1 MLVYAAIKASYTS
14 IPLMASPT
22 ISEIAVAKIILA
34 TFPTLVFSLLMKA
47 FIKTYSIEAI
57 KNFVSAVPPKN
68 MVVVIEISTHGMISG
83 TPAEF
88 IAANIAIPNGIAPDA
103 NFKLLTKIEI
113 MNTIIFLK
121 LPINVSKSKEIF
133 FSTTS
138 PSFKSSNLNLLFKLS
153 FKHNT
158 S

>member
-1 MLVYAAIKASYTS
+1 MLVYAAINASYTN
-14 IPLMASPT
+14 IPLIASPT

-34 TFPTLVFSLLMKA
+34 TFPTFVSSFFMKA
-47 FIKTYSIEAI
+47 LIKTYAIEAI
-57 KNFVSAVPPKN
+57 KNLVSAVPPKN
-68 MVVVIEISTHGMISG
+68 IVVVIEISTHGIISG

-88 IAANIAIPNGIAPDA
+88 IAANIAIPKGIAPDA

-113 MNTIIFLK
+113 INTIIFLK

-133 FSTTS
+133 FSITS

-153 FKHNT
+153 FKYNT